1 MLSHADRPWTNVYG
15 VARSMLAAA
24 TLLTLLAS
32 PAGQLFHPLIV
43 DDPGILDRRAID
55 GLSLF
60 LLARE
65 HLVFAKIV
73 AVIVLLLVISGWR
86 PRLTAL
92 PHWWVSYSFAASA
105 AVIDGGDVVAATVT
119 LLLLPVAF
127 TDLRPWHWR
136 GVGDG
141 GVAASVAAQ
150 TGLLLVRF
158 QVSVIYL
165 FAAVLKL
172 RTEEWANG
180 TALYYWWTH
189 PKFGTW
195 GPLRALTELVGPTRF
210 VVPATWG
217 VLVLE
222 LCLAFALFAPVRLR
236 SRLLPVALLFHVGI
250 ALLHGLPSFAL
261 TMSAA
266 LGPLPSSGV
275 AALLA
280 AGAAPTRGQRKPS
293 SSLARPPRALSF
305 RGWAHRRS
313 GRTAPVLLRLSRLG
327 L

>member
-24 TLLTLLAS
+24 TLLTLLAN

-43 DDPGILDRRAID
+43 DDPGILDRGAID

-65 HLVFAKIV
+65 HLVLAKV
-73 AVIVLLLVISGWR
+73 GAVIVLLLVISGWR

-105 AVIDGGDVVAATVT
+105 AVIDGGDVVAATFT

-127 TDLRPWHWR
+127 TDRRPWQWR

-141 GVAASVAAQ
+141 GVPASVAAQ

-158 QVSVIYL
+158 QISVIYL

-172 RTEEWANG
+172 RTEEWADG

-189 PKFGTW
+189 PKFGPW
-195 GPLRALTELVGPTRF
+195 GPLRWFTDLVGPTRF
-210 VVPATWG
+210 VVPMTWG
-217 VLVLE
+217 VVVLE
-222 LCLAFALFAPVRLR
+222 LCLAFALLAPVRLR
-236 SRLLPVALLFHVGI
+236 SRLLPVAVLFHVGI

-261 TMSAA
+261 TMSAG
-266 LGPLPSSGV
+266 LVLYLRPVWRPFSLPELHRR
-275 AALLA
+275 AANEPSKQLA
-280 AGAAPTRGQRKPS
+280 PS
-293 SSLARPPRALSF
+293 PLAR
-305 RGWAHRRS
+305 
-313 GRTAPVLLRLSRLG
+313 
-327 L
+327 